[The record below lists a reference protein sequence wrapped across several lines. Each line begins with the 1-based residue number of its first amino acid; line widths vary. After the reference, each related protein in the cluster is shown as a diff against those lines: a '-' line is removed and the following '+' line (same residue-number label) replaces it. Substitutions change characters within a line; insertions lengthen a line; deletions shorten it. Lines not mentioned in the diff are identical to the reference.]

1 MENNEN
7 RQSSLLKL
15 RPIVENAKVNSN
27 TLDEEA
33 FQNRT
38 LRPIA
43 KFQNDLLIEVF
54 KIYINYRK
62 NKFYTLNLESKLK
75 YIEDAVKKDS
85 KLRRQ
90 LQGIFIGLFS
100 IEEYHK
106 YSKNYKAFNKRINN
120 LCIERLKSNIQLF
133 EKEETDSNLSK

>member
-1 MENNEN
+1 MKNNEN

-15 RPIVENAKVNSN
+15 RPIVENAKVNNN

-62 NKFYTLNLESKLK
+62 NKFYTLNLENKLK

-120 LCIERLKSNIQLF
+120 LCIERLKSNILLF
-133 EKEETDSNLSK
+133 EKEETDFN